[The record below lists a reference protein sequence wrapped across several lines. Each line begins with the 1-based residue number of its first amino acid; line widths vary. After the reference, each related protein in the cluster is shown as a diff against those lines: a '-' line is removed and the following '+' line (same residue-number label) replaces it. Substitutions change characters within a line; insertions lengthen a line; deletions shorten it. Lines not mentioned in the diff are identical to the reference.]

1 MVILKNFGQFLVR
14 NSEQNESP
22 HIKKV
27 QIGRI
32 FFFFLCV
39 CPRCHSSKLGYE
51 NKGGYPYLITTAG
64 NVNII
69 VYGKPFGSAGPIAT
83 APETVF

>member
-1 MVILKNFGQFLVR
+1 MYIHVKYLKKNYNFCKCVLVWGTSLSVLVPINFGLFLVR
-14 NSEQNESP
+14 NSEQNGSP

-39 CPRCHSSKLGYE
+39 CPR
-51 NKGGYPYLITTAG
+51 
-64 NVNII
+64 
-69 VYGKPFGSAGPIAT
+69 
-83 APETVF
+83 